1 MFLSQGDFSS
11 SLSQNAEVDVMY
23 EARLFVISRKRMSW
37 LSYFNI
43 LELLSSVFG
52 LIVGWSDA
60 WFSWVFPR

>member
-60 WFSWVFPR
+60 WFS